1 MIYIIVLTGG
11 KMKKIQRIIAL
22 ILSLTIGFS
31 ALTVSASA
39 ADGKPQNFEEYR
51 EMLEDGGYPAITT
64 KQFMGIVKAF
74 NTVIRFFTGRGLIEQ
89 EHFNFT
95 TDEMLTEICNY
106 MAEETG
112 LDLLMM
118 LSRLPESNQLSVFVN
133 ETLKIDTTVLRK
145 AFNDKRNEFD
155 AQGNTT
161 AAMVMYFLSVYFG
174 TIDKCEAYCVPIEE
188 EMGAGYYEIYL
199 RLDLRDGTQEIVS
212 TGVVLDTVNNLVT
225 GKDDKG
231 ILAIGFNFSYSE
243 LLLYSQI
250 NVWMRDFGF
259 TFLYDLFSYTT
270 PFFFYNTRR
279 IKFDYDGLE
288 WMIQVWKGNYL
299 VSNGA
304 EVGIYTREPGSF
316 GTYYNCANNEQMMN
330 MSMELYHGDEL
341 LMSRPKQLHWW
352 LTGFKITDTL
362 YPAKSQTLKFSIEM
376 KDEEMLNAFCNAVE
390 NHYRGDMK
398 YTVDGLTVN
407 VVW

>member
-1 MIYIIVLTGG
+1 
-11 KMKKIQRIIAL
+11 MKKIQRIIAL
-22 ILSLTIGFS
+22 ILALAIGFS
-31 ALTVSASA
+31 ALGVSASA
-39 ADGKPQNFEEYR
+39 ADSEPKNFTEYR
-51 EMLEDGGYPAITT
+51 EMLQDGGCPAMST
-64 KQFMGIVKAF
+64 KQFMSIVKVF
-74 NTVIRFFTGRGLIEQ
+74 NTVVRFFTGRGLQEQ

-95 TDEMLTEICNY
+95 ADAMLTEICDY

-118 LSRLPESNQLSVFVN
+118 LSSMPESNQYAEFVT
-133 ETLKIDTTVLRK
+133 ETFQIDTAVLR
-145 AFNDKRNEFD
+145 DKFYEKRFEFD
-155 AQGNTT
+155 DQGQRIP
-161 AAMVMYFLSVYFG
+161 AMIMYFLGLYFSV
-174 TIDKCEAYCVPIEE
+174 IEECEAFCIPLE
-188 EMGAGYYEIYL
+188 EMGEGYYEIAL
-199 RLDLRDGTQEIVS
+199 RITVRDGMQEVVT
-212 TGVVLDTVNNLVT
+212 TGVVVDTVNNLVK
-225 GKDDKG
+225 GKDSSG
-231 ILAIGFNFSYSE
+231 MLGIGFEFSYTE
-243 LLLYSQI
+243 LLLYSQV

-270 PFFFYNTRR
+270 PLFFYNTRR

-316 GTYYNCANNEQMMN
+316 GTYYNCANDEQMMN
-330 MSMELYHGDEL
+330 MSMELYHGDDL
-341 LMSRPKQLHWW
+341 LLSRPKQLHWW

-390 NHYRGDMK
+390 NHYRNDME